1 MIRLA
6 IVLLALRMCGDDDDR
21 GPVADA
27 DAGPPARDGGAAID
41 ASFADA
47 GTAPPASEGYPLDP
61 SLGAESP
68 GERDDAV
75 DGVESCYDGIDNDT
89 DSSPGADCADPG
101 CAVLPSC
108 WIGRDTQCGPP
119 LAGPAFDA
127 CAEGSC
133 FEGATL
139 FGSPAPF
146 VEADTLAL
154 GGDAAYDSGL
164 LFPSAYDLRTD
175 VVRLTATFG
184 LPAECDGCLESAAF
198 GVTAA
203 RALGETDHVVP
214 IAALVLSGAR
224 NEVALVI
231 GTATLARFE
240 ASPGPWTLTLSPD
253 GTASVSRDGVV
264 VHDGARF
271 ARDASARVV
280 LYGHSRNPSAT
291 GIASARIATF
301 STRSERC
308 DMPAAWSTPETIRF
322 ERGLDSWF
330 VTAPTSP
337 SVALDPSGVPTLVFV
352 EDGAVHAAKAPDPA
366 EPSRFV
372 PTAENGL
379 DGPALV
385 SDASEVELV
394 ASDGVASDGGFSLYV
409 RAGEL
414 TTGITRYP
422 LSADARALGA
432 GVPQS
437 LSGPPVEGFGVIERD
452 GRAFL
457 VALQAGRVTTHVA
470 QDGASHF
477 TPVGAIATDGLDA
490 DAVGAPDLFVQRDT
504 YRVVLPIRRGTR
516 WRSALFASDDFVYW
530 RLVDDDVAA
539 AQDAAER
546 LGVREADALVELGRE
561 SWIYEGYDG
570 VGASLRHR
578 TRATP

>member
-6 IVLLALRMCGDDDDR
+6 IVLLALRMCGDDDGDGIAADR
-21 GPVADA
+21 
-27 DAGPPARDGGAAID
+27 DAGARDGGAASD
-41 ASFADA
+41 AGFLSDA
-47 GTAPPASEGYPLDP
+47 GTSPPPSDGYPLDP

-68 GERDDAV
+68 GERDDSL
-75 DGVESCYDGIDNDT
+75 DGVESCYDGRDNDVE
-89 DSSPGADCADPG
+89 SSPGADCADPG
-101 CAVLPSC
+101 CAALPSC

-119 LAGPAFDA
+119 LAGPTFDA

-139 FGSPAPF
+139 FGSPTPF
-146 VEADTLAL
+146 VEGDTLAL

-164 LFPSAYDLRTD
+164 LFPTSYDLRTD
-175 VVRLTATFG
+175 VLRLSARFG
-184 LPAECDGCLESAAF
+184 LPADCSGCLESAAF

-264 VHDGARF
+264 VHDGVRF
-271 ARDASARVV
+271 AREASARVV

-291 GIASARIATF
+291 SIASARIETF

-322 ERGLDSWF
+322 ERGLESW
-330 VTAPTSP
+330 VVAAPSSP
-337 SVALDPSGVPTLVFV
+337 SVALDPAGVPTLVFV
-352 EDGAVHAAKAPDPA
+352 ESGAVHAAKAPDPA
-366 EPSRFV
+366 APTRFV
-372 PTAENGL
+372 PTATNGL
-379 DGPALV
+379 DGPALTTE
-385 SDASEVELV
+385 ASEVELV
-394 ASDGVASDGGFSLYV
+394 ASGGGFALFV

-422 LSADARALGA
+422 LSADARTLGA
-432 GVPQS
+432 GVS
-437 LSGPPVEGFGVIERD
+437 LGVSGAPVEGFGVVERE
-452 GRAFL
+452 GRTFL
-457 VALQAGRVTTHVA
+457 VTLQAGRVSTHVA
-470 QDGASHF
+470 LDGVSF
-477 TPVGAIATDGLDA
+477 TPVGVIGTEGLDA
-490 DAVGAPDLFVQRDT
+490 DAFGAPDLFIQRDT
-504 YRVVLPIRRGTR
+504 YRVVVPIRRGTR

-539 AQDAAER
+539 AQDADER
-546 LGVREADALVELGRE
+546 LGVREADALVEVGRE

-570 VGASLRHR
+570 VGASLRRR

>member
-21 GPVADA
+21 GPVADG
-27 DAGPPARDGGAAID
+27 DAGPPSFFDAAVD
-41 ASFADA
+41 AAFPSDS
-47 GTAPPASEGYPLDP
+47 GTAPPPLAGFPLDP
-61 SLGAESP
+61 SAGAESP
-68 GERDDAV
+68 GERDDSL
-75 DGVESCYDGIDNDT
+75 DGVESCYDGRDNDA

-101 CAVLPSC
+101 CAALPSC
-108 WIGRDTQCGPP
+108 WIGRDTRCGPA
-119 LAGPAFDA
+119 LAGPTFEA

-139 FGSPAPF
+139 FGSPTPF
-146 VEADTLAL
+146 VEGDTLAL

-164 LFPSAYDLRTD
+164 LFPTTYDLRTD
-175 VVRLTATFG
+175 VLRLSARFG
-184 LPAECDGCLESAAF
+184 LPADCSGCLESAAF

-240 ASPGPWTLTLSPD
+240 ASPGPWTLVLSPD
-253 GTASVSRDGVV
+253 GTASVSRDGTV
-264 VHDGARF
+264 VHEGARF

-291 GIASARIATF
+291 SIASARIETF

-322 ERGLDSWF
+322 ERGVESWD
-330 VTAPTSP
+330 VTAPSSP

-352 EDGAVHAAKAPDPA
+352 ERGAVHAAKAPDPA
-366 EPSRFV
+366 APSRFV
-372 PTAENGL
+372 PTAANGL

-394 ASDGVASDGGFSLYV
+394 ANDGGFSLYV
-409 RAGEL
+409 RAGEI
-414 TTGITRYP
+414 TSGITRHP

-432 GVPQS
+432 AVP
-437 LSGPPVEGFGVIERD
+437 LAVSGGPVEGFGVIERE
-452 GRAFL
+452 GRTFL
-457 VALQAGRVTTHVA
+457 VALQAGRVSTHVA
-470 QDGASHF
+470 LDGTSF
-477 TPVGAIATDGLDA
+477 TPVGAISADGLDA
-490 DAVGAPDLFVQRDT
+490 DALGAPDLFVQRDT

-516 WRSALFASDDFVYW
+516 WRSVLFASDDFVHW
-530 RLVDDDVAA
+530 RLIDADVAA
-539 AQDAAER
+539 TQDADER
-546 LGVREADALVELGRE
+546 LGIREADALVEVGRE

-570 VGASLRHR
+570 IGSSLRRR

>member
-6 IVLLALRMCGDDDDR
+6 IVLLALRMCGDDDGDGIAADR
-21 GPVADA
+21 
-27 DAGPPARDGGAAID
+27 DAGAPSFSDAAVD
-41 ASFADA
+41 AAFPSDA
-47 GTAPPASEGYPLDP
+47 GTLPPPFDGYPLDP

-68 GERDDAV
+68 GERDDSL
-75 DGVESCYDGIDNDT
+75 DGVESCYDGLDNDAE
-89 DSSPGADCADPG
+89 SSPGADCADPG
-101 CAVLPSC
+101 CATLPSC

-119 LAGPAFDA
+119 LAGPTFDA

-139 FGSPAPF
+139 FGSPTPF
-146 VEADTLAL
+146 VEGDTLAL

-164 LFPSAYDLRTD
+164 LFPTTYDLRTD
-175 VVRLTATFG
+175 VLRLSARFG
-184 LPAECDGCLESAAF
+184 LPADCSGCLESAAF

-231 GTATLARFE
+231 GTATLARFD

-253 GTASVSRDGVV
+253 GTASVSRDGTV

-291 GIASARIATF
+291 AIASARIETF

-322 ERGLDSWF
+322 ERGLESWE
-330 VTAPTSP
+330 VTAPSSP

-352 EDGAVHAAKAPDPA
+352 ERGAVHAAKAPDPA
-366 EPSRFV
+366 APSRFV
-372 PTAENGL
+372 PTAANGL

-394 ASDGVASDGGFSLYV
+394 ANDGGFSLYV
-409 RAGEL
+409 RAGEI
-414 TTGITRYP
+414 TSGITRHP

-432 GVPQS
+432 AVP
-437 LSGPPVEGFGVIERD
+437 LAVSGGPVEGFGVIERE
-452 GRAFL
+452 GRTFL
-457 VALQAGRVTTHVA
+457 VALQAGRVSTHVA
-470 QDGASHF
+470 LDGTSF
-477 TPVGAIATDGLDA
+477 TPVGAISADGLDA
-490 DAVGAPDLFVQRDT
+490 DALGAPDLFVQRDT

-516 WRSALFASDDFVYW
+516 WRSALFASDDFVHW
-530 RLVDDDVAA
+530 RLIDADVAA
-539 AQDAAER
+539 TQDADER
-546 LGVREADALVELGRE
+546 LGIREADALVEVGRE

-570 VGASLRHR
+570 IGSSLRRR

>member
-21 GPVADA
+21 GPVADG
-27 DAGPPARDGGAAID
+27 DAGPPSFSDGGGID
-41 ASFADA
+41 AAFPSDA
-47 GTAPPASEGYPLDP
+47 GTSPPPSDGYPLDP

-68 GERDDAV
+68 GERDDSL
-75 DGVESCYDGIDNDT
+75 DGVESCYDGLDNDAE
-89 DSSPGADCADPG
+89 SSPGADCADPG
-101 CAVLPSC
+101 CATLPSC

-119 LAGPAFDA
+119 LAGPTFDA

-139 FGSPAPF
+139 FGSPTPF
-146 VEADTLAL
+146 VEGDTLAL

-164 LFPSAYDLRTD
+164 LFPTTYDLRTD
-175 VVRLTATFG
+175 VLRLSARFG
-184 LPAECDGCLESAAF
+184 LPADCSGCLESAAF

-253 GTASVSRDGVV
+253 GTASVARDGTV

-291 GIASARIATF
+291 AIASARIETF

-322 ERGLDSWF
+322 ERGLESWD
-330 VTAPTSP
+330 VTAPSSP

-352 EDGAVHAAKAPDPA
+352 ERGAVHAAKAPDPA
-366 EPSRFV
+366 APSRFV
-372 PTAENGL
+372 PTAANGL

-394 ASDGVASDGGFSLYV
+394 ANDGGFSLYV
-409 RAGEL
+409 RAGEI
-414 TTGITRYP
+414 TSGITRHP

-432 GVPQS
+432 AVP
-437 LSGPPVEGFGVIERD
+437 LAVSGGPVEGFGVIERE
-452 GRAFL
+452 GRTFL
-457 VALQAGRVTTHVA
+457 VALQTGRVSTHVA
-470 QDGASHF
+470 LDGTSF
-477 TPVGAIATDGLDA
+477 TPVGAISTDGLDA
-490 DAVGAPDLFVQRDT
+490 DALGAPDLFVQRDT

-516 WRSALFASDDFVYW
+516 WRSALFASDDFVHW
-530 RLVDDDVAA
+530 RLIDADVAA
-539 AQDAAER
+539 TQDADER
-546 LGVREADALVELGRE
+546 LGIREADALVEVGRE

-570 VGASLRHR
+570 IGSSLRRR